1 MKISVVHEFKAIKM
15 LPNSLASLNN
25 HILFWTF
32 MQLETFK
39 RTLMQSLQE
48 DDENP
53 NVSVFRNPDCVLS
66 LDVSKGM
73 IFVSI
78 LLHQISECCKS
89 WLF

>member
-1 MKISVVHEFKAIKM
+1 M
-15 LPNSLASLNN
+15 SLKLSRCYQTLLTSLNN
-25 HILFWTF
+25 HIPFLTF

-53 NVSVFRNPDCVLS
+53 NVSFFRNPDCVLS
-66 LDVSKGM
+66 LMDVSKGM

>member
-1 MKISVVHEFKAIKM
+1 
-15 LPNSLASLNN
+15 
-25 HILFWTF
+25 

-73 IFVSI
+73 IFLSI